1 MESKN
6 RMRAAWEAG
15 DFGEIARLQEAH
27 GEEFVARLGLKPGM
41 RVLDVG
47 CGTGNQT
54 IPAARTGARVT
65 GLDLAA
71 NLLAQGQD
79 RARNEELDILWIQ
92 GDAEQLPLGP
102 GKYDV
107 VLSMFGAMAAP
118 RPERVAAE
126 LLRVCQSDG
135 LVAMGNWTPEGFF
148 GEMEEIRNRHVPPP
162 TGVPSPLL
170 WGDDRVVRE
179 RLGGEST
186 VETTKR
192 EAVLDYPF
200 GPRDVVEFFR
210 KYHGPSLFMFAQ
222 LDAVKGE
229 RSGGR
234 LDADLDKMEPRRRRA
249 YRRTCGLS
257 RSARKA
263 TQPDSL
269 TQR

>member
-92 GDAEQLPLGP
+92 GDAEQLRWDRVNTTSCSRCLGQW
-102 GKYDV
+102 
-107 VLSMFGAMAAP
+107 P
-118 RPERVAAE
+118 RPGQKE
-126 LLRVCQSDG
+126 LR
-135 LVAMGNWTPEGFF
+135 
-148 GEMEEIRNRHVPPP
+148 RN
-162 TGVPSPLL
+162 
-170 WGDDRVVRE
+170 
-179 RLGGEST
+179 
-186 VETTKR
+186 
-192 EAVLDYPF
+192 Y
-200 GPRDVVEFFR
+200 
-210 KYHGPSLFMFAQ
+210 
-222 LDAVKGE
+222 
-229 RSGGR
+229 
-234 LDADLDKMEPRRRRA
+234 
-249 YRRTCGLS
+249 C
-257 RSARKA
+257 
-263 TQPDSL
+263 
-269 TQR
+269 